1 MDMKCN
7 DPVFGEMIYKYRWQ
21 KTETINMFGKNF
33 DIVIA
38 AKAYSKKP
46 ITKEQQDSY
55 KNFKKNELKILNE
68 VSLKI
73 TEYIN
78 SKKEDILINDTKLEL
93 PKLLTPKTLL
103 FKQEGDAILL
113 FDCVWDIEHGIGV
126 NITSNFE
133 IGSQDIFL

>member
-7 DPVFGEMIYKYRWQ
+7 DHVFGDMIYKHRWQ
-21 KTETINMFGKNF
+21 KTETINIFGKNF
-33 DIVIA
+33 DIAIA

-55 KNFKKNELKILNE
+55 KNFKKNELNILNK

-78 SKKEDILINDTKLEL
+78 SNKENISINDTNLEL
-93 PKLLTPKTLL
+93 SKLLTPKTLL

-113 FDCVWDIEHGIGV
+113 FDCVWDIEHGIGI

>member
-7 DPVFGEMIYKYRWQ
+7 DPVFGEMIYKHRWQ
-21 KTETINMFGKNF
+21 KSETINMFGKNF

-38 AKAYSKKP
+38 AKAYSEKP

-78 SKKEDILINDTKLEL
+78 SNKEDILINDTKLEL

>member
-7 DPVFGEMIYKYRWQ
+7 DPVFGGMIYKHRWQ

-38 AKAYSKKP
+38 AKAYSEKP

-78 SKKEDILINDTKLEL
+78 SNKEDILINDTKLEL

>member
-1 MDMKCN
+1 MDMKCK
-7 DPVFGEMIYKYRWQ
+7 DPIFGEMIYKHRWQ

-38 AKAYSKKP
+38 AKAYYKKP
-46 ITKEQQDSY
+46 ITKEQQKSY
-55 KNFKKNELKILNE
+55 KDFKKNELKILNE

-78 SKKEDILINDTKLEL
+78 SNKEDILINDTNLEL
-93 PKLLTPKTLL
+93 SKLLTPKTLL